1 MSLFEFVLVMASLI
15 MALGVTLLLRHVA
28 TIIRYRDSLE
38 SYWVALTWMAL
49 QFVAVVWVW
58 WSLWDFAEVEW
69 TFPRFFYLLAG
80 PTVQFIAISMLV
92 STDLSKPGA
101 SLRDNFSAI
110 RLPFMLVLSA
120 FQVFV
125 ALDGWVFDVEP
136 LWNSL
141 RGLQVILL
149 FLYLSAAISPKPIV
163 QKSVVVANVGLYIY
177 ALFFLRYLPGAFGS
191 S

>member
-110 RLPFMLVLSA
+110 RLPFMLVLAA

-177 ALFFLRYLPGAFGS
+177 GLFFLRYLPGAFGS

>member
-1 MSLFEFVLVMASLI
+1 MSL
-15 MALGVTLLLRHVA
+15 R
-28 TIIRYRDSLE
+28 
-38 SYWVALTWMAL
+38 
-49 QFVAVVWVW
+49 
-58 WSLWDFAEVEW
+58 
-69 TFPRFFYLLAG
+69 
-80 PTVQFIAISMLV
+80 
-92 STDLSKPGA
+92 
-101 SLRDNFSAI
+101 
-110 RLPFMLVLSA
+110 
-120 FQVFV
+120 FV

-177 ALFFLRYLPGAFGS
+177 GLFFIRYLPGAFGS